1 MDAVDF
7 RNRKAVIGR
16 IVERLGTA
24 PSDFNEKLN
33 GIDWGKPSGKTAAA
47 AILLPLVFSAD
58 GEGFTLS
65 LIKRSSS
72 VPQGGD
78 ISCPG
83 GIVEPLRDR
92 VSGRILSWLFP
103 LFCHPRAVPHVKRRG
118 LLFFRNLSLLLAGG
132 LRESREEVGLHPL
145 RVSLLGTLPCYSLLM
160 FTRTMF
166 PLVGR
171 VRGNPSFRT
180 NWEVEKIVPVPLE
193 SLFREEN
200 YGLCLVESRMTLPS
214 HPGRQNWEFP
224 CFICGGKEG
233 TEDILWGAT
242 FYVVMS
248 FLKIVF
254 GFDYTDLRPER
265 RVRKELRTEY
275 VTGGNLPG
283 RRG

>member
-16 IVERLGTA
+16 IVERLGKA

-47 AILLPLVFSAD
+47 AILLPLVYSAD
-58 GEGFTLS
+58 GQGFTLS

-83 GIVEPLRDR
+83 GIVEPRRDHAAGR
-92 VSGRILSWLFP
+92 VLSWLFP
-103 LFCHPRAVPHVKRRG
+103 LFCHPGAVPHVKRRG

-166 PLVGR
+166 PLVGW

-200 YGLCLVESRMTLPS
+200 YGLCLVESRMTLPA
-214 HPGRQNWEFP
+214 HPEKRNWEFP
-224 CFICGGKEG
+224 CFLCGGKEG
-233 TEDILWGAT
+233 EEDILWGAT

-248 FLKIVF
+248 FLNIVF
-254 GFDYTDLRPER
+254 GFDYTGFRPKR
-265 RVRKELRTEY
+265 RVRKELRSEY
-275 VTGGNLPG
+275 VTGGNLPD